1 MNITEQTIVGELV
14 ANDYRTASVFKKQGI
29 DFCCAGNRT
38 IAEACAKKSIDS
50 ALVIETLEEIIN
62 KTNNLVADY
71 NTWPL
76 DLLVDYVEKK
86 HHRYVEEK
94 IVEIVPFLNKVAS
107 VHGDRHPELL
117 EVQQLFRGCV
127 EELTSHMQKEE
138 QILFPFVRQLATG
151 KSIQAPFGS
160 VQNPISM
167 MMHEHTAEGERF
179 RRIVEL
185 TDNYTPPA
193 DACNTYKVTFAL
205 LQEFEEDL
213 HLHIHLEN
221 NIMFP
226 RAIAL
231 EAKNSGANRIAI
243 V

>member
-1 MNITEQTIVGELV
+1 MMNITEQTIVGELV
-14 ANDYRTASVFKKQGI
+14 AKDYRTASVFKKQGI

-38 IAEACAKKSIDS
+38 IAEACAKKSIDP

-62 KTNNLVADY
+62 KTNHPVADY

-76 DLLVDYVEKK
+76 DLLADYVEKK

-151 KSIQAPFGS
+151 KSVQAPFGS
-160 VQNPISM
+160 VQNPIKM

-185 TDNYTPPA
+185 TDNYMPPA

-231 EAKNSGANRIAI
+231 EAKANNRN
-243 V
+243 